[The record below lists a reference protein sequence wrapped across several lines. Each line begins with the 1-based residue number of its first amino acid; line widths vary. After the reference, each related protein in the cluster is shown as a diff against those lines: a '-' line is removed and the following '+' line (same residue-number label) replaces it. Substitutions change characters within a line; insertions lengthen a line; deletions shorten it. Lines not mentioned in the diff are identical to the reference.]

1 LCRYRSRSS
10 KFNLGVTVVIT
21 IIDITDLLDFDDLAI
36 LNAVGTCRYLVK
48 VDGMPSEEHE
58 PLRFGERYKTGLIE

>member
-1 LCRYRSRSS
+1 MSR
-10 KFNLGVTVVIT
+10 KFNLGATVVMT
-21 IIDITDLLDFDDLAI
+21 LIDITDPLDFDDLAI

-58 PLRFGERYKTGLIE
+58 PLRWGKRYKTG